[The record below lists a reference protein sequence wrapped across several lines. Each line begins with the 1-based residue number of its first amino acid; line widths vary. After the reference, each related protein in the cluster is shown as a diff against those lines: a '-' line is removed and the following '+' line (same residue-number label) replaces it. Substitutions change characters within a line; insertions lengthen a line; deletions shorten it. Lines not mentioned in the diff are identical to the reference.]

1 MPYKPNSKALSRP
14 VVSRSLVGSAL
25 LLGALSLVSVNVAAQ
40 TPAEIQQART
50 LYSQGLTQEAAS
62 DWAGALASFEKVAR
76 IRMTPQVR
84 FHIARC
90 KEKLGRLNE
99 ALGGYR
105 LAEHEAGTTDGVPES
120 VVAEV
125 RAAREA
131 LEKRVPRLIIER
143 GEGAESAKIALDGVE
158 LGQAQI
164 GREVNVDPGP
174 HVIKVTL
181 PDGRRFERTVQVAE
195 GEQDQVMLDVPPDLQ
210 PVAEDDVQPKD
221 GADQDS
227 SGPVAFDSKDGL
239 PPSGG
244 SPMPWIIGGIGV
256 ASLAA
261 SGVFYVLRNQANS
274 DLDAECINDVCP
286 DTLEDTQS
294 RGENYSML
302 TGVTL
307 GIGIAGVS
315 VAAIWLLTGSS
326 SSQAKAASRKQMRFD
341 VGFDP
346 RRPSVGLAGHF

>member
-1 MPYKPNSKALSRP
+1 MLSSNRMS
-14 VVSRSLVGSAL
+14 SRRLFSSVLV
-25 LLGALSLVSVNVAAQ
+25 LGALSLVSVSGSAQ

-105 LAEHEAGTTDGVPES
+105 LAEHEASTTDGVPDS
-120 VVAEV
+120 VLSEV
-125 RAAREA
+125 RAAREE

-174 HVIKVTL
+174 HLIKVTL
-181 PDGRRFERTVQVAE
+181 PDGRRFERTVQVKE

-210 PVAEDDVQPKD
+210 PLAKDDDEPKAESD
-221 GADQDS
+221 GDTHAA
-227 SGPVAFDSKDGL
+227 AFDSKDGL

-244 SPMPWIIGGIGV
+244 SPMPWIIGGLGV

-261 SGVFYVLRNQANS
+261 SGVFFILRNQANS
-274 DLDAECINDVCP
+274 DLDSECINDVCP

-294 RGENYSML
+294 RGESYSML

-307 GIGIAGVS
+307 GIGIVGVS

-326 SSQAKAASRKQMRFD
+326 GSEPKAASSKHLRFD

-346 RRPSVGLAGHF
+346 RQPSVGLAGHF

>member
-1 MPYKPNSKALSRP
+1 MSSR
-14 VVSRSLVGSAL
+14 RLFGSAL
-25 LLGALSLVSVNVAAQ
+25 VLGALSLVSVSGSAQ

-120 VVAEV
+120 VLVEV
-125 RAAREA
+125 RTAREE

-174 HVIKVTL
+174 HLIKVTL
-181 PDGRRFERTVQVAE
+181 PDGRRFERTVQVKE

-210 PVAEDDVQPKD
+210 PVATDDDEPKPD
-221 GADQDS
+221 DDS
-227 SGPVAFDSKDGL
+227 QVAAFDSKDGL
-239 PPSGG
+239 PPSSG
-244 SPMPWIIGGIGV
+244 SPMPWIIGGLGV

-261 SGVFYVLRNQANS
+261 SGVFYILRGQANS
-274 DLDAECINDVCP
+274 DLDSECINDVCP

-294 RGENYSML
+294 RGESYSML

-307 GIGIAGVS
+307 GIGIVGVS

-326 SSQAKAASRKQMRFD
+326 GSEPKAASNKHLRFD

-346 RRPSVGLAGHF
+346 RQPSVGLAGHF

>member
-1 MPYKPNSKALSRP
+1 MSRP
-14 VVSRSLVGSAL
+14 RILRLGGGSINLSPPAAL
-25 LLGALSLVSVNVAAQ
+25 LSCLLASALSLSSGALHAQ
-40 TPAEIQQART
+40 PEAEIQQART

-90 KEKLGRLNE
+90 KENLGRLNE

-105 LAEHEAGTTDGVPES
+105 LAEHEGQTTEGVPES
-120 VVAEV
+120 VLVEV
-125 RAAREA
+125 RHARES

-143 GEGAESAKIALDGVE
+143 GEGVDSAKIALDGVE

-174 HVIKVTL
+174 HLLRVTL
-181 PDGRRFERTVQVAE
+181 ADGRKFEKTVQVKE
-195 GEQDQVMLDVPPDLQ
+195 GERSQVLLDVPPDIQ
-210 PVAEDDVQPKD
+210 PLAGDDASDSSPEAAP
-221 GADQDS
+221 ADQGVGSS
-227 SGPVAFDSKDGL
+227 SG
-239 PPSGG
+239 SG
-244 SPMPWIIGGIGV
+244 PMPWIIGGLGV

-261 SGVFYVLRNQANS
+261 SGVFYILRNSAND
-274 DLDAECINDVCP
+274 DLEAGCIKDVCP

-307 GIGIAGVS
+307 GIGVVGVVVS
-315 VAAIWLLTGSS
+315 AVWLLSGSNPPP
-326 SSQAKAASRKQMRFD
+326 ATASAPPRRDLRFD
-341 VGFDP
+341 VGFAGGP
-346 RRPSVGLAGHF
+346 RLGLSGSF

>member
-1 MPYKPNSKALSRP
+1 MHSSNRVSSRRLFSS
-14 VVSRSLVGSAL
+14 VLV
-25 LLGALSLVSVNVAAQ
+25 LGALSLVSVSGSAQ

-105 LAEHEAGTTDGVPES
+105 LAEHEASTTDGVPDS
-120 VVAEV
+120 VLSEV
-125 RAAREA
+125 RAAREE

-174 HVIKVTL
+174 HLIKVTL
-181 PDGRRFERTVQVAE
+181 PDGRRFERTVQVKE

-210 PVAEDDVQPKD
+210 PLAKDDAPKAEGDDDTQ
-221 GADQDS
+221 AA
-227 SGPVAFDSKDGL
+227 AFDSKDGL

-244 SPMPWIIGGIGV
+244 SPMPWIIGGLGV

-261 SGVFYVLRNQANS
+261 SGVFFILRNQANS
-274 DLDAECINDVCP
+274 DLDSECINDVCP

-294 RGENYSML
+294 RGESYSML

-307 GIGIAGVS
+307 GIGIVGVS

-326 SSQAKAASRKQMRFD
+326 GSQPKAASSKHLRFD

-346 RRPSVGLAGHF
+346 RQPSVGLAGHF

>member
-1 MPYKPNSKALSRP
+1 MPPIQRLRDRRRLLGS
-14 VVSRSLVGSAL
+14 VLV
-25 LLGALSLVSVNVAAQ
+25 LGALSLVSVSASAQ
-40 TPAEIQQART
+40 SPAEIQQART

-90 KEKLGRLNE
+90 KEQLGRLNE

-105 LAEHEAGTTDGVPES
+105 LAEHEAATTDGVPES
-120 VVAEV
+120 VLQEV
-125 RAAREA
+125 RTAREA

-143 GEGAESAKIALDGVE
+143 GEGADSAKIALDGVE

-181 PDGRRFERTVQVAE
+181 PDGRRFERTVQVKE

-210 PVAEDDVQPKD
+210 PAVDEEAGAGKGEDQQTGS
-221 GADQDS
+221 GA
-227 SGPVAFDSKDGL
+227 AFDTRDSA
-239 PPSGG
+239 PAASG
-244 SPMPWIIGGIGV
+244 SPMPWIIGGLGV

-261 SGVFYVLRNQANS
+261 SGVFYMLRNQANS
-274 DLDAECINDVCP
+274 DLDSECINDVCP

-307 GIGIAGVS
+307 GIGIVGVS

-326 SSQAKAASRKQMRFD
+326 GGEAKAASGKHLRFD

>member
-1 MPYKPNSKALSRP
+1 MSRSPSARRFGGNPNSAPRGVLLSC
-14 VVSRSLVGSAL
+14 L
-25 LLGALSLVSVNVAAQ
+25 LAGALTLNPAVVHAQ
-40 TPAEIQQART
+40 SEAEIQQART

-84 FHIARC
+84 FHIARS
-90 KEKLGRLNE
+90 KENLGRLNE

-105 LAEHEAGTTDGVPES
+105 LAEHEAQSTEGVPES
-120 VVAEV
+120 VLVEV
-125 RAAREA
+125 RQARES

-143 GEGAESAKIALDGVE
+143 GEGVDSAKIALDGVD

-174 HVIKVTL
+174 HLLRVTL
-181 PDGRRFERTVQVAE
+181 ADGRKFEKTVQVKE
-195 GEQDQVMLDVPPDLQ
+195 GERSQVLLDVPPDIQ
-210 PVAEDDVQPKD
+210 PLATSQED
-221 GADQDS
+221 ASS
-227 SGPVAFDSKDGL
+227 SGSEDAAPSDRGVASSTG
-239 PPSGG
+239 SG
-244 SPMPWIIGGIGV
+244 PMPWIVGGIGV

-261 SGVFYVLRNQANS
+261 SGVFYVLRNSAND
-274 DLDAECINDVCP
+274 DLEAGCINDVCP

-307 GIGIAGVS
+307 GIGVVGVVVS
-315 VAAIWLLTGSS
+315 AIWLLSGSDS
-326 SSQAKAASRKQMRFD
+326 PPATAKARPPRDVRFD
-341 VGFDP
+341 VGFTAGP
-346 RRPSVGLAGHF
+346 RLGLSGSF

>member
-1 MPYKPNSKALSRP
+1 MRLAVSSR
-14 VVSRSLVGSAL
+14 RRLLGSAL
-25 LLGALSLVSVNVAAQ
+25 VLGALSLCSANAVAQ
-40 TPAEIQQART
+40 SPAEIQQART

-62 DWAGALASFEKVAR
+62 DWAGALASFEKVSR

-120 VVAEV
+120 VLTEV
-125 RAAREA
+125 RTAREA
-131 LEKRVPRLIIER
+131 LEKRIPRLIIER
-143 GEGAESAKIALDGVE
+143 GEGADSAKIALDGVE

-181 PDGRRFERTVQVAE
+181 PDGRRFERTVQVKE

-210 PVAEDDVQPKD
+210 PIAEDDEDAAKD
-221 GADQDS
+221 DDADQA
-227 SGPVAFDSKDGL
+227 GPVAFDSKDAVAS
-239 PPSGG
+239 SGG
-244 SPMPWIIGGIGV
+244 SPMPWIIGGLGV

-261 SGVFYVLRNQANS
+261 SGVFYILRNQANS

-294 RGENYSML
+294 RGESYSML

-307 GIGIAGVS
+307 GIGVVGIS

-326 SSQAKAASRKQMRFD
+326 SGEAKATPSKHLRFD